1 MKAMEICM
9 MTDTNKREIGAAGEK
24 EAAEFLQRNGYTILK
39 TNYRVGRL
47 GEIDIIANENEYIC
61 FIEVKTRRTST
72 FGTPGE
78 AVTRAKQLKIR
89 QIASIYLTN
98 TRKMNTKVRFDV
110 IEILMDKSMGSTNS
124 LKSINLIKDAF

>member
-1 MKAMEICM
+1 
-9 MTDTNKREIGAAGEK
+9 MTDSNKREIGAAGEK
-24 EAAEFLQRNGYTILK
+24 EAVEFLQRNGYTILK
-39 TNYRVGRL
+39 ANYRVGRL

-61 FIEVKTRRTST
+61 FIEVKTRRTIT

-78 AVTRAKQLKIR
+78 AVNWVKQQKIR

-110 IEILMDKSMGSTNS
+110 VEVLIEKSTGNANIV
-124 LKSINLIKDAF
+124 KSINLIKDAF